1 MSSPTG
7 RTRWVIVVAVTDGP
21 RRSLAGR
28 VVLPLA
34 VGLTLLWSGTSA
46 QPGMGDAPPIQPT
59 VQATPQLPHG
69 ILGSHV
75 ALARTAAGHA
85 QHNRRKAA
93 AAAVPAAALAGAL
106 AAITRP
112 SWVAGSRRLDRRMAA
127 LGPRAPPF
135 PS

>member
-1 MSSPTG
+1 
-7 RTRWVIVVAVTDGP
+7 VVAVTDGP

-46 QPGMGDAPPIQPT
+46 HPEMGGAPPSQPT

-85 QHNRRKAA
+85 QHHRRKA
-93 AAAVPAAALAGAL
+93 AAAVPAAALTGAL
-106 AAITRP
+106 AGITRP
-112 SWVAGSRRLDRRMAA
+112 SWVVAGSRRLDRRMVAS
-127 LGPRAPPF
+127 GPRAPPF